1 MNLPLG
7 HNIRRLRLEH
17 AMTQRHLA
25 YHLRVSV
32 QAVSKWE
39 RSKTYPDVT
48 LLPVIADP
56 FSVSLDELFGREI
69 EKTEE

>member
-1 MNLPLG
+1 
-7 HNIRRLRLEH
+7 
-17 AMTQRHLA
+17 MTQRHLA

-39 RSKTYPDVT
+39 RSKTYPDVM
-48 LLPVIADP
+48 LLPVIADL